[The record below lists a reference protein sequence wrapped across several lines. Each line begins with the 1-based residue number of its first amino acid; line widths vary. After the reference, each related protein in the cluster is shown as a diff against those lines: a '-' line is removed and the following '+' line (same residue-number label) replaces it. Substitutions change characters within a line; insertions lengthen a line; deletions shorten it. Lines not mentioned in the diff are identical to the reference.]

1 MVEKEKKYFIKLKQI
16 LIMNNKEKNQCHLIE
31 MAHLGFS
38 ADSIAFVGKLCAWIT
53 ENPADMKQLE
63 SFILGLCEETRDNNS
78 DPELYLARVD
88 EQSSWLYDV
97 EHGCYDDKG
106 LYEKRITFHVCAES
120 FGDEESI
127 IDLELEYISNYRL
140 ADNLETVENSIYC
153 LSYESNNG
161 LIQTF
166 KLPV

>member
-1 MVEKEKKYFIKLKQI
+1 
-16 LIMNNKEKNQCHLIE
+16 MNNKEKNQCHLIE

-78 DPELYLARVD
+78 DPELYLARID

-106 LYEKRITFHVCAES
+106 LYEKRITFQQAVCINFIFS
-120 FGDEESI
+120 LFPQLFYPQFTGS
-127 IDLELEYISNYRL
+127 
-140 ADNLETVENSIYC
+140 V
-153 LSYESNNG
+153 
-161 LIQTF
+161 
-166 KLPV
+166 